1 MNLDV
6 TITISPDVIAQE
18 VAGETV
24 LLDLTSEHYFGL
36 DETGTRIWQ
45 LIEEHGN
52 LRAVFQQMLAEYD
65 VSDEALE
72 SDMLELLEEIAK
84 HGLITVTEDQN
95 P

>member
-72 SDMLELLEEIAK
+72 ADMLELLEEIAK